1 MTANP
6 RMAPKPK
13 NSEAITGCILA
24 GGIGRRLG
32 GIDKGLVLLD
42 GRPLVAHVIA
52 RFAPQV
58 DTLLLSVNRNHDH
71 YRSHC
76 AHLVSDDHA
85 NAAGPLAGI
94 AAALAVTD
102 TPWLAVVPCD
112 SPFLPSLLVAT
123 LRRALAQQAAD
134 IAVARTADGLQP
146 VFALIATRL
155 APSLAEYLAQG
166 GRKTDAWYARQA
178 LLEVDYEHE
187 RAAFMNINTPDD
199 LAAAARRLAVRG
211 LRDKHTRA

>member
-1 MTANP
+1 MTGNP
-6 RMAPKPK
+6 RTAPNPR
-13 NSEAITGCILA
+13 NLAAITGCILA

-32 GIDKGLVLLD
+32 GVDKGLVQLD

-58 DTLLLSVNRNHDH
+58 DTLLLSVNRNHDQ

-76 AHLVSDDHA
+76 SHLVGDGLAD
-85 NAAGPLAGI
+85 AAGPLAGI

-102 TPWLAVVPCD
+102 TAWLAVVPCD

-123 LRRALAQQAAD
+123 LRQALAQQPSD

-155 APSLAEYLAQG
+155 AESLAAYLAQG
-166 GRKTDAWYARQA
+166 GRKTDAWYAQHA

-199 LAAAARRLAVRG
+199 LATAARRLASCGSR
-211 LRDKHTRA
+211 LAR